1 MNIKE
6 SYYEL
11 KCFELL
17 LNFYFDL
24 YVKFLKVPLACEG
37 CCSFVIHSWVEI
49 NLSIQSKDF
58 AQTES
63 QTYKPDLHLPC
74 PTLNKICTNSFY
86 NAKKKCRKKAQVA
99 GVWCWCTCDLGRAM
113 TGRAPAPPASPASQS
128 WSGLASVTSEAIYTK
143 WTLMVSTSLNHALQC
158 WPNTF
163 FISFWGIYL
172 VNCRKLLC

>member
-49 NLSIQSKDF
+49 NLSIQSKDL

-63 QTYKPDLHLPC
+63 QTFKLDLHPPC
-74 PTLNKICTNSFY
+74 PTWNKICTNSFY
-86 NAKKKCRKKAQVA
+86 NAKKKCRKKAQVSGVGVPVTWA
-99 GVWCWCTCDLGRAM
+99 GPWRA
-113 TGRAPAPPASPASQS
+113 GLPPPPASPASQS
-128 WSGLASVTSEAIYTK
+128 WSGLASVTSEAVYTK

-158 WPNTF
+158 WPNAF